1 MPLGTMR
8 TIRHILMICTGL
20 LSLAACSLFTAGKAA
35 SPRGFLLPLQEEA
48 RLEVD
53 AELIGSLQARDG
65 KVYFST
71 RKGTLYA
78 VHGTAKKLLWKVE
91 AKPPAASAPSVGID
105 RLVFADK
112 DSGLTCLGLD
122 GKSLWARTI
131 SAKLSGEVVLDS
143 GKVFVIVDDSD
154 LLALSAADGTEIWR
168 FKTGEAIRT
177 APVIWNF
184 QVVFG
189 TAEGKI
195 YVLDPQGRM
204 RSAMKAGS
212 AVSGPLLIERN
223 RLYYGLAEGS
233 FRCLDLATMKSLWT
247 VRTGGFPTS
256 RPAVDE
262 RRIFVVTS
270 NNVLFGL
277 NKKSGNLDWWWMLS
291 ARSPFSP
298 AVGDEQVF
306 AASLSSVLLV
316 LKKATGEYAGAYDA
330 GEGLRSAPLRIG
342 DNIVIHTYV
351 QETAKGA
358 LIFLKGTP
366 PEPAK
371 KK

>member
-1 MPLGTMR
+1 MK
-8 TIRHILMICTGL
+8 TIGRILMIGAGF

-35 SPRGFLLPLQEEA
+35 SPRGFLLPLQEE
-48 RLEVD
+48 LQLDVD

-71 RKGTLYA
+71 RKGMLCA
-78 VHGTAKKLLWKVE
+78 VDAASKKVLWKVE
-91 AKPPAASAPSVGID
+91 AKPPAASPPSVGFD

-112 DSGLTCLGLD
+112 DNGLVCLALD
-122 GKSLWARTI
+122 GKTLWAKKI
-131 SAKLSGEVVLDS
+131 PAKLSGEVVLDS
-143 GKVFVIVDDSD
+143 GRIYLSADDSD
-154 LLALSAADGTEIWR
+154 ILALNGADGTEAWR
-168 FKTGEAIRT
+168 FRAGGTIRT
-177 APVIWNF
+177 PLVIWNF

-195 YVLDPQGRM
+195 YVLDPQGKGR
-204 RSAMKAGS
+204 ATVETGS
-212 AVSGPLLIERN
+212 AVTGPLLIEKN
-223 RLYYGLAEGS
+223 RLYYGLAEGA
-233 FRCLDLATMKSLWT
+233 FRCLDLAILKHLWK
-247 VRTGGFPTS
+247 VKTGGVPTS
-256 RPAVDE
+256 RPAIDE
-262 RRIFVVTS
+262 RRVYVVTS
-270 NNVLFGL
+270 NNVLFCL
-277 NKKSGNLDWWWMLS
+277 DKRNGNLDWWRMLS

-306 AASLSSVLLV
+306 VASLSSVLTV

-330 GEGLRSAPLRIG
+330 GEQLRSAPVRIG
-342 DNIVIHTYV
+342 DNILIHTYI

-366 PEPAK
+366 PPEEPAK